1 MFSSLTHFTAQDWPG
16 RLAAIAWVAGCPLR
30 CHYCHNPELALGKGS
45 LAEEEVLDFLRRRQ
59 GLLDGLVLS
68 GGEATLL
75 PGIDGFCRRV
85 RELGFKIK
93 LDTAG
98 TRPEVLKR
106 LLEER
111 LLDAV
116 ALDFKAPNAEAFARV
131 TGRRGSFDAFRRSL
145 ELVLDADL
153 DYCEVRSTW
162 HASLLA
168 PQELDAILDEL
179 ERRRFRGTWALQHFR
194 RPPSGRILGDLP
206 EHRPA
211 AFNPGPRPFTVLVRN

>member
-1 MFSSLTHFTAQDWPG
+1 MFSSLTPFTAQDWPG
-16 RLAAIAWVAGCPLR
+16 KLAAIAWVAGCPLR
-30 CHYCHNPELALGKGS
+30 CHYCHNPDLALGKGG
-45 LAEEEVLDFLRRRQ
+45 LPRREVLDFLSRRE

-75 PGIDGFCRRV
+75 PELEGFCRSV
-85 RELGFKIK
+85 RELGFKVK

-98 TRPEVLKR
+98 SRPEVLKQ
-106 LLEER
+106 LLEAK

-116 ALDFKAPNAEAFARV
+116 ALDYKAPNAEAYAGV
-131 TGRRGSFDAFRRSL
+131 TGRRGSFADFRRSL

-162 HASLLA
+162 HSALLS
-168 PQELDAILDEL
+168 PGEIQAILDEL

-211 AFNPGPRPFTVLVRN
+211 PFNPGPRPFTVLVRN